1 MRKKD
6 KKTDI
11 SKVEIILTLI
21 AKSKRDDIF
30 ALASQMAYYLILS
43 FFPFIIFLFTLIGFS
58 RISPDEVLN
67 ALNSI
72 LPKATVQLVNYTIK
86 EIFTYQSGGLLGL
99 SVFLTI
105 WTASSGFRAFL
116 KGVDKAYNIHENRSF
131 IKRSIISYLSTI
143 MLAITII
150 ITLTLLVFGKVIE
163 NYLIQVLPFSEIIV
177 FIWELLRYGLII
189 VVLILIF
196 TTIYKFSPS
205 KKIKWREAL
214 PGAIITTFGWLIIS
228 VAFSFYITNFSN
240 YSRIYGSLAA
250 VFILMIWLFLSAII
264 FLFGLE
270 LNSVLGI
277 TKKNKY

>member
-58 RISPDEVLN
+58 SISPDEVLN

-99 SVFLTI
+99 SIFLTI

>member
-6 KKTDI
+6 RNTDI
-11 SKVEIILTLI
+11 SKIEIILTLI

-43 FFPFIIFLFTLIGFS
+43 FFPFIIFLFTLMGFS
-58 RISPDEVLN
+58 KVSPNEVLN

-72 LPKATVQLVNYTIK
+72 LPKDTVTLVNSTIK
-86 EIFTYQSGGLLGL
+86 EIFTYQSSGLLGL
-99 SVFLTI
+99 SIFLTI

-163 NYLIQVLPFSEIIV
+163 NYLIQVLPFSELIV
-177 FIWELLRYGLII
+177 FVWDLLRYGLIL
-189 VVLILIF
+189 VVLIFIF
-196 TTIYKFSPS
+196 ATIYKFSPS
-205 KKIKWREAL
+205 KKIKWREAF

>member
-6 KKTDI
+6 RNTDI
-11 SKVEIILTLI
+11 SKIEIILTLI

-43 FFPFIIFLFTLIGFS
+43 FFPFIIFLFTLMGFS
-58 RISPDEVLN
+58 NVSPNEVLN

-72 LPKATVQLVNYTIK
+72 LPRDTVRLVNSTIK
-86 EIFTYQSGGLLGL
+86 EIFTYQSSGLLGL
-99 SVFLTI
+99 SIFLTI

-163 NYLIQVLPFSEIIV
+163 NYLIQVLPFSELIV
-177 FIWELLRYGLII
+177 FIWDLFRYGLIL
-189 VVLILIF
+189 VVLIFIF
-196 TTIYKFSPS
+196 ATIYKFSPS
-205 KKIKWREAL
+205 KKIKWREAF

>member
-6 KKTDI
+6 RNTDI
-11 SKVEIILTLI
+11 SKIEIILTLI

-43 FFPFIIFLFTLIGFS
+43 FFPFIIFLFTLMGFS
-58 RISPDEVLN
+58 NVSPNEVLN

-72 LPKATVQLVNYTIK
+72 LPRDTVRLVNSTIK
-86 EIFTYQSGGLLGL
+86 EIFTYQSSGLLGL
-99 SVFLTI
+99 SIFLTI

-143 MLAITII
+143 MLAMTII

-163 NYLIQVLPFSEIIV
+163 NYLIQVLPFSELIV
-177 FIWELLRYGLII
+177 FIWDLFRYGLIL
-189 VVLILIF
+189 VVLIFIF
-196 TTIYKFSPS
+196 ATIYKFSPS
-205 KKIKWREAL
+205 KKIKWREAF

>member
-6 KKTDI
+6 KNNTDI
-11 SKVEIILTLI
+11 SKAQIVLTLI

-30 ALASQMAYYLILS
+30 ALASQMAYYLMLS

-58 RISPDEVLN
+58 KVSPSEVLN
-67 ALNSI
+67 TLDSI
-72 LPKATVQLVNYTIK
+72 LPNDTVQLVNSTVK
-86 EIFTYQSGGLLGL
+86 EIFTYQSSGLLGL
-99 SVFLTI
+99 SILLTI

-116 KGVDKAYNIHENRSF
+116 KCVDKAYNIHENRGF

-150 ITLTLLVFGKVIE
+150 ITLALLVFGKVIE
-163 NYLIQVLPFSEIIV
+163 NHLIQIVPFSKIIV
-177 FIWELLRYGLII
+177 FIWGVFRYGLI
-189 VVLILIF
+189 LIALIF
-196 TTIYKFSPS
+196 IFATIYKFSPP
-205 KKIKWREAL
+205 KKIKWIEAF

-250 VFILMIWLFLSAII
+250 VFILMIWLFLSSII
-264 FLFGLE
+264 FFFGLE

-277 TKKNKY
+277 ANKK